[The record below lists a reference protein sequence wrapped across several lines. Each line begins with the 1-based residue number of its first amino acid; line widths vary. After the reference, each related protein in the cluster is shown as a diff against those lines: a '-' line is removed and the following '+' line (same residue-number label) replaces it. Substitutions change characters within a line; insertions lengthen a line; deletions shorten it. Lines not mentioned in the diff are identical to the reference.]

1 MSLDERIGWI
11 LLGMAIGYILRTL
24 QEVKKEVH
32 EVDET
37 LKRNKNEKGFMR
49 NPLIADF
56 AILMALGLCVF
67 GAVATQVTNNRLEAT
82 VAQLEDNQ
90 KNDRSTREGLVQ
102 ITVCTQ
108 DFLSKTIVALN
119 ERTEYTQKRTNANVE
134 LQRAQYEFLQSMLVG
149 EPSEPRVAREALS
162 LYISK
167 LENFNKVSSQN
178 KEKTQEYAYPTKEE
192 LNECLSRNDG

>member
-24 QEVKKEVH
+24 QEVKKEVQ

-37 LKRNKNEKGFMR
+37 LKRDKNEKGFMR
-49 NPLIADF
+49 NPIIADF
-56 AILMALGLCVF
+56 AILIALGLCVF
-67 GAVATQVTNNRLEAT
+67 AAVSTQITNNRLEAT

-90 KNDRSTREGLVQ
+90 KNDRSTRDDLAQ

-119 ERTEYTQKRTNANVE
+119 ERTEYTQNQTNSNVE
-134 LQRAQYEFLQSMLVG
+134 LQRAQYKFLQSVLVG
-149 EPSEPRVAREALS
+149 EPSDPRETREALS

-167 LENFNKVSSQN
+167 LENFNVVSSKN
-178 KEKTQEYAYPTKEE
+178 REKTQEYAYPTKEE
-192 LNECLSRNDG
+192 LNECLSKDNG